1 MYDLLLARV
10 QVEDPANGVRGIRDM
25 ALEDGHVAAVA
36 EELPRSGARKI
47 LDMEGAI
54 AIPGIVDLHVH
65 VSGMFGDPAGFS
77 MLAGAGV
84 CTAVNMAG
92 PVDEALE
99 SMRHA
104 CGLNV
109 ALLEDANPGG
119 NLSGPAAGAEETR
132 VFAEKALERGA
143 LGVKIL
149 GGHYPLTPETSER
162 LARQTLDAGGYMALH
177 AGTTA
182 HGSNIEGMREV
193 CELVGDA
200 PVHLAHINSY
210 CRGQVRPELEEA
222 AEAVALLEA
231 HPALISESYVAA
243 ANGTSLSIGPDG
255 RLASKSTGATFLRLG
270 YEDSAEGVARAIA
283 DGVAFVLVRRGD
295 EIVRLS
301 GEDGLRRWQE
311 AGSHLPGSLDVNPAA
326 SRLALALA
334 RRRNGDFAVDCLA
347 TDGGAIPR
355 NVLISQGF
363 ALVLGGALSMADFV
377 RKTSLNPAR
386 CLHLPDKGHLGPGA
400 DADITVI
407 DPVRLRA
414 AATIVKGRV
423 CMFGGHVC
431 GQGGTVITTPRGS
444 RAVAAR
450 GLPQVCA
457 AVGRGP
463 LPFRPSGQQPA

>member
-1 MYDLLLARV
+1 MHDLLLTRL
-10 QVEDPANGVRGIRDM
+10 QVEDPANGVHGIRDI

-36 EELPRSGARKI
+36 EELPRSGAGKI
-47 LDMEGAI
+47 LDMEGAV

-65 VSGMFGDPAGFS
+65 VSGMFGDPTGFS
-77 MLAGAGV
+77 MLARAGV

-92 PVDEALE
+92 PVEQALE
-99 SMRHA
+99 SMRCA
-104 CGLNV
+104 CGLNM
-109 ALLEDANPGG
+109 ALLEDARPGG
-119 NLSGPAAGAEETR
+119 NLSGPAAGPEETR
-132 VFAEKALERGA
+132 DFVEKALDGGA
-143 LGVKIL
+143 LGVKLL
-149 GGHYPLTPETSER
+149 GGHYPFTPETSER
-162 LARQTLDAGGYMALH
+162 LARQTLRAGGYMAWH

-255 RLASKSTGATFLRLG
+255 RLASKSTGATFARLG

-283 DGVAFVLVRRGD
+283 DGAAFVLARRGD
-295 EIVRLS
+295 EMARLS
-301 GEDGLRRWQE
+301 GEEGLRLWRE
-311 AGSHLPGSLDVNPAA
+311 AKSHLPGSLDVNPAA

-334 RRRNGDFAVDCLA
+334 RRRAGGFAVDCLA
-347 TDGGAIPR
+347 TDGGSIPR

-363 ALVLGGALSMADFV
+363 ALVLGGALSMADFA

-386 CLHLPDKGHLGPGA
+386 CLNLPDKGHLGPGA

-407 DPVRLRA
+407 DPRRLRA
-414 AATIVKGRV
+414 AATIVKGKV

-431 GQGGTVITTPRGS
+431 GQGGTVITTQRGS
-444 RAVAAR
+444 RAVAAL
-450 GLPQVCA
+450 GLPHVCA
-457 AVGRGP
+457 AVGRPP
-463 LPFRPSGQQPA
+463 LPFRPSGRQTA